1 MLETLRGRRERL
13 EEMERDRDALFDGY
27 TRMAPK
33 ALDSLIPE
41 ERCQVYRMLGL
52 AAVVRM
58 DGALEV
64 GGMFGQGGAL
74 CQPETQ
80 YSTP

>member
-1 MLETLRGRRERL
+1 M
-13 EEMERDRDALFDGY
+13 MERYRDALLESY
-27 TRMAPK
+27 ARMAPK
-33 ALDSLIPE
+33 ALVALMPE
-41 ERCQVYRMLGL
+41 ERCHVYRMLGL

-64 GGMFGQGGAL
+64 GGTFGQGGAL